1 MLTDSELKE
10 LSKLSDELR
19 DKIKMLFSSPYLL
32 GYEALYS
39 QYNAYCNELKNK
51 PFTIEGDEDFSKYKD
66 FDNVDKIINALSA
79 TARAKAETSL
89 KISKEIPE
97 MAENIVAM
105 HNKLTEK
112 EKEVFTNKKAEK
124 SKTVA
129 I

>member
-1 MLTDSELKE
+1 MLTDKEIKE
-10 LSKLSDELR
+10 LNVLSDELKE
-19 DKIKMLFSSPYLL
+19 KIILLFSSPYLL

-51 PFTIEGDEDFSKYKD
+51 PFTIEGDEDYSKYKD
-66 FDNVDKIINALSA
+66 ADNIDKIINALSA

-112 EKEVFTNKKAEK
+112 EKETVKNKKAEK
-124 SKTVA
+124 SKTIA